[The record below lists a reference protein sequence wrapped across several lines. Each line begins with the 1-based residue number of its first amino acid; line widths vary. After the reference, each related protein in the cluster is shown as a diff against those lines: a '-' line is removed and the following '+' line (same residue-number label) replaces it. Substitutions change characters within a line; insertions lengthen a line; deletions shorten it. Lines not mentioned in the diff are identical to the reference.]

1 MSDNNMNKS
10 NGNNSYSAN
19 RTGADKGSLNNTGN
33 TNKKSGEVY
42 KAKPEDT
49 TRSSNNKKNQEQN
62 SSKKAAK
69 TAAKAAGEYFAP
81 GVGGKIVD
89 MASKTKAGD
98 KILNQAAKNIDKNPA
113 LRRAAKKLDEKGAID
128 AADKAVDV
136 IGGSAGSSPSNTN
149 TGSNSFGKS
158 GGANNS
164 GFGSRLGSG
173 FGGMGSKPSFLDNN
187 TNDSDED
194 NEKKNTSFSGSF
206 FGSGYQKVV
215 IFVFAP
221 ALLFLILFTSIFMLA
236 SGNLSEYEDA
246 LGISNSS
253 GGNTGNLVFNT
264 SDPQAAAFYE
274 RVNDVKQSFQQQGK
288 SFNAVYIAGVYY
300 VLKSNDISIPYK
312 KMTTARIE
320 EIANAMFNGNT
331 FDKKTFK
338 ENLINNIFPSY
349 ISGLR
354 NSKYASMAD
363 DVFSYVDNYISLVG
377 DDSSGV
383 CAASGTCIYN
393 IASVSPEKG
402 VNKSLNINVNN
413 LKVRLLECGGNTP
426 LAGEELIPFEDYVL
440 GVAFGETSNN
450 KSVEATKAMLV
461 AARSYALVRPT
472 AMGNG
477 AGIKLAEENGQWIL
491 QLRNC
496 VNDQVYCNP
505 DTGCSTDGANCGV
518 ASSIYSGHAHAVKCL
533 SGGKLASDDKMR
545 SIANEVQGEV
555 LVNKQGSIVN
565 SAYTSTEQ
573 NKFTELASQGLD
585 YKQILLQVYNNG
597 NRDVAATDIKKMN
610 CNSGGSTTCNVST
623 GPYASWKQCGASW
636 SNIQLG
642 NSGENICQI
651 GCTATSVAMLI
662 AKSGVATNVDGEFNP
677 GTFVKKMSSIGGF
690 SSGGGINWYAISSVA
705 PNFQMASGTGIYIL
719 GWSKQEKLNKIK
731 ELLNQGYY
739 LTVEVKGNTGQHWV
753 AIDSVSGDNI
763 IMMDPGSQATNLWS
777 QYNWTNTSRIVYF
790 KAS

>member
-1 MSDNNMNKS
+1 
-10 NGNNSYSAN
+10 
-19 RTGADKGSLNNTGN
+19 
-33 TNKKSGEVY
+33 
-42 KAKPEDT
+42 
-49 TRSSNNKKNQEQN
+49 
-62 SSKKAAK
+62 
-69 TAAKAAGEYFAP
+69 
-81 GVGGKIVD
+81 
-89 MASKTKAGD
+89 
-98 KILNQAAKNIDKNPA
+98 
-113 LRRAAKKLDEKGAID
+113 
-128 AADKAVDV
+128 
-136 IGGSAGSSPSNTN
+136 
-149 TGSNSFGKS
+149 
-158 GGANNS
+158 
-164 GFGSRLGSG
+164 
-173 FGGMGSKPSFLDNN
+173 
-187 TNDSDED
+187 
-194 NEKKNTSFSGSF
+194 
-206 FGSGYQKVV
+206 
-215 IFVFAP
+215 
-221 ALLFLILFTSIFMLA
+221 
-236 SGNLSEYEDA
+236 
-246 LGISNSS
+246 
-253 GGNTGNLVFNT
+253 
-264 SDPQAAAFYE
+264 
-274 RVNDVKQSFQQQGK
+274 
-288 SFNAVYIAGVYY
+288 
-300 VLKSNDISIPYK
+300 
-312 KMTTARIE
+312 MTTARIE

-377 DDSSGV
+377 DDSSLV

-472 AMGNG
+472 SMGNA
-477 AGIKLAEENGQWIL
+477 AGLKLEEENGQWIL

-518 ASSIYSGHAHAVKCL
+518 ASNIYSGHAHAVKCL
-533 SGGKLASDDKMR
+533 SGQKLAADDKMR

-597 NRDVAATDIKKMN
+597 NRNVAATDIKKMN
-610 CNSGGSTTCNVST
+610 CNSGGSTTCNAGNVST

-662 AKSGVATNVDGEFNP
+662 AKSGVATNVEGEFNP

-690 SSGGGINWYAISSVA
+690 SSGGGINWYTISLVA